1 MDDELVTTDEAAEI
15 LGVSAAFLQRDRV
28 ADTQQV
34 PFVQVGNRAVR
45 YSRKDLQS
53 FINGRRQGPNSVV
66 ESEDYDDDS
75 EYEEWD

>member
-28 ADTQQV
+28 AETQV
-34 PFVQVGNRAVR
+34 PFVQVGDRAIR
-45 YSRKDLQS
+45 YSRKDLQDY
-53 FINGRRQGPNSVV
+53 INGRRHGPTSVH
-66 ESEDYDDDS
+66 EDGEYGDDI